1 MLNPFTTP
9 PQKYFANDEISS
21 IFKLCGYN
29 GYSRKFDPDK
39 FIPEK
44 VIFAADAD
52 ADAAHICCLCLGLF
66 LRYLPFAIEQG
77 KAFKAVPPLYGA
89 EISKGKYKFFTD
101 NIDYIEYVQDV
112 FCKQNEIL
120 SENRKK
126 YSKKDITQILYKN
139 MYYVDELERVSNTY
153 SINPY
158 LLEMILYNKDL
169 SFNKFKSTI
178 EKLYKF
184 VKVEKQNNTIM
195 ITGLVDSKIQTIF
208 FNDRLIAD
216 CMEIINMINRSENY
230 YIVNGSKYTIY
241 GLMKLF
247 KSFEPKNITRYKGLG
262 IHFAYSL

>member
-1 MLNPFTTP
+1 M
-9 PQKYFANDEISS
+9 
-21 IFKLCGYN
+21 
-29 GYSRKFDPDK
+29 
-39 FIPEK
+39 
-44 VIFAADAD
+44 
-52 ADAAHICCLCLGLF
+52 
-66 LRYLPFAIEQG
+66 
-77 KAFKAVPPLYGA
+77 
-89 EISKGKYKFFTD
+89 
-101 NIDYIEYVQDV
+101 
-112 FCKQNEIL
+112 
-120 SENRKK
+120 
-126 YSKKDITQILYKN
+126 LYKN

-247 KSFEPKNITRYKGLG
+247 KSFEPKNITRYKGLNLQG
-262 IHFAYSL
+262 VYLAINR